1 MRTIN
6 YKSLLIV
13 GIIGSIAYKYLIK
26 NVISM
31 EAENEEPEPT
41 RNEVRDLYG
50 SVVLVDGE
58 QSMNSLAYNQE
69 SGYELDTIV
78 SSLGQ
83 NSSGRVIG

>member
-58 QSMNSLAYNQE
+58 QSMKSIAYNQE

>member
-6 YKSLLIV
+6 LKSLLIV
-13 GIIGSIAYKYLIK
+13 GLLGSIAYKYFMK
-26 NVISM
+26 NGIAM
-31 EAENEEPEPT
+31 GAEHKEPEPT
-41 RNEVRDLYG
+41 RNDVRDLYG

-58 QSMNSLAYNQE
+58 QSMKSLAYNQE
-69 SGYELDTIV
+69 GGYELDTIV